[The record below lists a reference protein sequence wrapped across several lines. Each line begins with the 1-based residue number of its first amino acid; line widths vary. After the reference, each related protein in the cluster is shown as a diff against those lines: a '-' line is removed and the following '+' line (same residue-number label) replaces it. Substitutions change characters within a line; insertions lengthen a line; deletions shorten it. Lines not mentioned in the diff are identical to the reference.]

1 MALVGYEQE
10 KTRID
15 AQIADIHS
23 RLGTANPSFTVT
35 AGTAPKKRRLSVAA
49 RKRISAA
56 TTARWLAYR
65 KAKAEA
71 EKPSEKTK
79 RKLSAAGL
87 RAIREA
93 TAKRWAA
100 YRKTQKAAVEK
111 KTPVAKKATPKP
123 KARKP
128 GEGPGG
134 FDGSTGP
141 GDSVTDWPVAIILDG
156 RHEW

>member
-10 KTRID
+10 KIRIE

-35 AGTAPKKRRLSVAA
+35 AGTAPKKRRLSAAA

-56 TTARWLAYR
+56 TTARWLAFR
-65 KAKAEA
+65 KQKAEA
-71 EKPSEKTK
+71 EKPPEKPK

-100 YRKTQKAAVEK
+100 YRKTQKAATK
-111 KTPVAKKATPKP
+111 KKAPVAEKGTPKP

-128 GEGPGG
+128 AAKA
-134 FDGSTGP
+134 
-141 GDSVTDWPVAIILDG
+141 PVASTVAPAPVTA
-156 RHEW
+156 

>member
-1 MALVGYEQE
+1 MPRPPFIDATVLRMALVGYEQE
-10 KTRID
+10 KTRIE

-35 AGTAPKKRRLSVAA
+35 AGTAPKKRRLSAAA

-65 KAKAEA
+65 KQKAGA
-71 EKPSEKTK
+71 EKPPEEPK

-100 YRKTQKAAVEK
+100 YRKTQKAGLK
-111 KTPVAKKATPKP
+111 KTTPVAKKAAAKP
-123 KARKP
+123 KARKAAAKAP
-128 GEGPGG
+128 A
-134 FDGSTGP
+134 T
-141 GDSVTDWPVAIILDG
+141 TTTA
-156 RHEW
+156 